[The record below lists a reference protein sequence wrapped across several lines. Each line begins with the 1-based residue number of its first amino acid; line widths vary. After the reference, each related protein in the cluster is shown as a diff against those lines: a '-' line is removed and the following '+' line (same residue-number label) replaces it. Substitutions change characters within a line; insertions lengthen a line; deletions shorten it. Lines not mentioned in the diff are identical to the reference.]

1 MHRRGTMVNMEPV
14 AWTVTARNLADHAG
28 NAIHTDAG
36 ARAAGFPG
44 ALVAGVTT
52 YAYLT
57 HPIVEAWGVD
67 WLASGTAEIRFR
79 SPVFDR
85 DLLELRPAP
94 RVDGGVLVE
103 AVRSGSPEPLA
114 TMVARRP
121 VIEPPA
127 GRRPGEELEPT
138 AVILD
143 GQWGSDYG
151 WRAGDDLSIYA
162 ERGVVHPAAWP
173 ALANHITHAQVV
185 RGSWIHTRSLIRHHA
200 LAPVGAAA
208 FIRAT
213 VIDRFTRPAGE
224 RAVLDVT
231 IDVEGIRVATIEH
244 EAIVAVTRTDRWG
257 RSPHPTIRS
266 ASLSLPI
273 RGTDRCS

>member
-1 MHRRGTMVNMEPV
+1 MVNMEPV

-67 WLASGTAEIRFR
+67 WLTSGTAEIRFR
-79 SPVFDR
+79 APVFDQ
-85 DLLELRPAP
+85 DLLEFRPSP
-94 RVDGGVLVE
+94 QLDDSVLVE
-103 AVRSGSPEPLA
+103 ARRTRTTGALA
-114 TMVARRP
+114 TMLATRTTF
-121 VIEPPA
+121 EPPA
-127 GRRPGEELEPT
+127 DRRPGQELEPM
-138 AVILD
+138 AVTLE

-151 WRAGDDLSIYA
+151 SRAGDDLSIYA
-162 ERGVVHPAAWP
+162 ERGLVHPAAWP
-173 ALANHITHAQVV
+173 ALANYITHAQVV

-200 LAPVGAAA
+200 SAEAGSTA
-208 FIRAT
+208 FIQAT
-213 VIDRFTRPAGE
+213 VVDRFTRETGE

-231 IDVEGIRVATIEH
+231 IDVEGQRVATIEH
-244 EAIVAVTRTDRWG
+244 EAIVALTG
-257 RSPHPTIRS
+257 E
-266 ASLSLPI
+266 
-273 RGTDRCS
+273 